1 MIIRLNKTLLNRQ
14 SQQNEPKDGYIK
26 GVSQKI
32 VEAKSE
38 DVSKVIKQIIGEQES
53 REALAVACNKV
64 DLSQWIDVLNKFD
77 EILEKIIAKSTI
89 LLFGDKSKKH
99 HKQTPT
105 KDIKTSQKTPN
116 VDLIISILEFT
127 NIILSQCKV
136 GIISYHSLD
145 RISSL
150 LNSENLDIIHLSL
163 KIVHTHFKKRTALS
177 DREFLSM
184 ELARKLTIFTKGYGE
199 NTIQYCYEENLPND
213 VMQAGTTLNFSIFQ
227 EYLDQGKQHQ
237 PQPTDFVEQITVP
250 DVKKA
255 APDALS
261 LFNDLV
267 KKEGSNA
274 GKLLP
279 PRKFELWT
287 NIRLA
292 YAFYNLETRKKA
304 LICRLMALAVTV
316 DISDKNMDIV
326 KELTSCFE
334 KDESGVLKLPKEIA
348 IASYDLFSAFLILHK
363 SKYQALTIQSLIT
376 HGTSTYNG
384 LIQRLLGKITK
395 KFLHDSDQHHED
407 LLDDRNYLT
416 AALDLLVTLARL
428 PIGTQALHET
438 GLTSDIIN
446 LLQSKSDFVVMK
458 AICMVELFTDPKQ
471 RFSSLPTILTDTLNV
486 FSDLMAIAI
495 PKISE
500 IEQAYPERKPIDVS
514 NFAIYELLNV
524 YQVPTLSA
532 CLRIFEILCSHHND
546 LNISELFE
554 TKHISE
560 LNQILENHLWFGP
573 SVLYNVISLLTR
585 LASREPTQIPA
596 IRNSGAFEKTLLLIK
611 NGVAPYSK
619 VLISVLPFLSELS
632 LNTECLEI
640 IEKEQIIP
648 QFLQVFSKEKYGT
661 ILSKEYSGTIGK
673 GLLDFIKSYT
683 STRESNINAV
693 VSVSKALLSN
703 IEDEK
708 VGDVEQLTETGM
720 NLISLGINFLAF
732 VAQVLTDKENSTQ
745 FLEKGGLPVLTN
757 LLDRTLIPNPE
768 KVIDF
773 SRISTPFQVIA
784 KTKNSQVLDTFTDL
798 LIQKLQILKDDV
810 KLDEFS
816 HLRAV
821 FCISKIL
828 PIMINVFKD
837 PDELFLNTWNTKG
850 KDILVPLAKIEA
862 KLRNYF
868 VSQRNQRISDRLSVQ
883 KKLSGKYDDKP
894 AESSSTET
902 KPPAVE
908 ETAEDA
914 KARTH
919 RTFISSTVSSY
930 LKLVT
935 SLHETMQTAI
945 FDIMKSPSVIAVTE
959 AKKLASI
966 LTTNFGVALE
976 EFGSFNSTW
985 QDRIALLQSIFEN
998 ISSIMIKER
1007 YRNLNSLILSSLIET
1022 KTLNVMLDHY
1032 SNMVQIVLD
1041 QKISYDQAPSMN
1053 DIVKTIE
1060 YTLSDEFV
1068 SQNFLTSTTKF
1079 LLRIT
1084 SLSYISTSPVTR
1096 GVSTA
1101 TTFDISE
1108 LLKKTQQTVATCI
1121 LKIWKHSNIDKSPS
1135 AFLKGMINVIGQIIK
1150 GVESSKTPTATK
1162 EKTETVTENESL
1174 VQQLMEMG
1182 FPEKQCR
1189 VALRKANNELMVAME
1204 WIFNNPQDASE
1215 QEEELEEEDEISKAI
1230 KLSMLESG
1238 MEDEE
1243 QAKDS
1248 VIVLEE
1254 EASNWLLS
1262 KLFIPDIGF
1271 ACVDVL
1277 SLCIQKNESLKD
1289 SLVNLLMEK
1298 LNQDITEQ
1306 KSKPSTLGV
1315 MRAVLEYSEE
1325 FKNLILSKKNEFMG
1339 LLLKIGEGQLKLDPK
1354 EPQVKETLISLFTLF
1369 VAITQQKKLNDIFS
1383 TKKEKITTES
1393 LVQQLQVFSLVEE
1406 EYNKLLDICLSVL
1419 EKEDYHSVTL
1429 LGPVMNVLSNLSSKS
1444 RDVATKLLKLN
1455 IVEKICSIKVSD
1467 VGGSKVFKIADY
1479 TVDILENIICNDE
1492 GNLRMAFKYKLK
1504 SKFNMLSTLRSVT
1517 VQAFLTEVSS
1527 LIEKN
1532 PAVFFEV
1539 VKENFKIRSGSRNIE
1554 LKEPPKEKET
1564 QDAQPASATN
1574 EEEKK
1579 EELQTTPVA
1588 SSSKTS
1594 ALIRDESTPNA
1605 VMTLLLNQLIKS
1617 EDDSKSSTT
1626 ATPTNPTPVPALTRG
1641 ELVSI
1646 LTQIMASYDCFDTV
1660 LQFEHE
1666 KLYSS
1671 MSGENKFLYF
1681 AFTTLLPSTIQANNL
1696 ITEICAKKPHVV
1708 FLEMV
1713 NVLTSISET
1722 DFLVLKG
1729 ICDFLTRL
1737 VKTQTSQLAN
1747 IALLLEKYDILNVLS
1762 QCSNKL
1768 SLDHPSASSTV
1779 NYLLSTI
1786 DICLKATGASKRK
1799 DVETTEINSLELT
1812 QVRTLAEERAG
1823 STYLISGD
1831 SFRSRMRRY
1840 DDDVDEDSDRLD
1852 QMM

>member
-1 MIIRLNKTLLNRQ
+1 MIIRLNKALLNRH
-14 SQQNEPKDGYIK
+14 SQQNEQKDGNIK
-26 GVSQKI
+26 AISQKI
-32 VEAKSE
+32 LDAKSE
-38 DVSKVIKQIIGEQES
+38 DVAKVIKQIIGEQES
-53 REALAVACNKV
+53 REALSVACNKV
-64 DLSQWIDVLNKFD
+64 DLTQWIDVLNKFD
-77 EILEKIIAKSTI
+77 EILEKIIAKSAI

-99 HKQTPT
+99 PKQTPT

-145 RISSL
+145 RIASL
-150 LNSENLDIIHLSL
+150 LNSENLDIIYLSL
-163 KIVHTHFKKRTALS
+163 KIVHTHFKKRSALS

-199 NTIQYCYEENLPND
+199 NTVQYCYEENLPSD

-227 EYLDQGKQHQ
+227 EYLEQGKQHQ
-237 PQPTDFVEQITVP
+237 SADFVEQITIM
-250 DVKKA
+250 DVKKT

-261 LFNDLV
+261 LFNDLM
-267 KKEGSNA
+267 KKEGSSA

-292 YAFYNLETRKKA
+292 YAFYNSETRKKA
-304 LICRLMALAVTV
+304 LVCRLMALAVTV
-316 DISDKNMDIV
+316 DISEKNMDIV
-326 KELTSCFE
+326 KELTTCFE

-376 HGTSTYNG
+376 HGSSTYNG
-384 LIQRLLGKITK
+384 LVQRLLGKITK
-395 KFLHDSDQHHED
+395 KFLHDSEQHQED
-407 LLDDRNYLT
+407 ILDDRTYLT

-428 PIGTQALHET
+428 PVGTQALHET

-446 LLQSKSDFVVMK
+446 LLQAKSDFVVMK

-471 RFSSLPTILTDTLNV
+471 RFSSLPIILTDTLKV
-486 FSDLMAIAI
+486 FSDLIAIAV
-495 PKISE
+495 PKIRE
-500 IEQAYPERKPIDVS
+500 VEEKHPERKPIDVS

-524 YQVPTLSA
+524 FQVPTLSA
-532 CLRIFEILCSHHND
+532 CLRIFDILCSHHND

-554 TKHISE
+554 AQHITE

-596 IRNSGAFEKTLLLIK
+596 IRNSGAVEKALLLIK
-611 NGVAPYSK
+611 NEVAPYSK
-619 VLISVLPFLSELS
+619 LLIAVVPFLSEIC

-640 IEKEQIIP
+640 IEKENIIP
-648 QFLQVFSKEKYGT
+648 QFLQLFSKEKYGS
-661 ILSKEYSGTIGK
+661 ILSKEYSATIGK

-683 STRESNINAV
+683 STRECNINAI
-693 VSVSKALLSN
+693 VSVGKSLLSN

-708 VGDVEQLTETGM
+708 VGEIEQLTDAGT

-732 VAQVLTDKENSTQ
+732 VAQVLTDKENTTL

-757 LLDRTLIPNPE
+757 ILDRTLIPHPE
-768 KVIDF
+768 KAIDF

-784 KTKNSQVLDTFTDL
+784 KSKNSQVLDTFTDL

-810 KLDEFS
+810 KIEEFS

-850 KDILVPLAKIEA
+850 KEILVPLAKIEA

-868 VSQRNQRISDRLSVQ
+868 TSQRTQRISDRLVVQ
-883 KKLSGKYDDKP
+883 KKLSAKSDDKS
-894 AESSSTET
+894 AESVSSEAKT
-902 KPPAVE
+902 PMIE
-908 ETAEDA
+908 ESSEDA
-914 KARTH
+914 KARAH
-919 RTFISSTVSSY
+919 RTFITSTISNY

-935 SLHETMQTAI
+935 TLHETMQTAI
-945 FDIMKSPSVIAVTE
+945 FDIVKSPSVIAVTE

-976 EFGSFNSTW
+976 EFGTFNGTW
-985 QDRIALLQSIFEN
+985 QDRTTLLQSIFEN
-998 ISSIMIKER
+998 ISAIMIKER
-1007 YRNLNSLILSSLIET
+1007 YRNLNSLILSSLVET
-1022 KTLNVMLDHY
+1022 KTLGIMLDHY
-1032 SNMVQIVLD
+1032 SNMVQLALD
-1041 QKISYDQAPSMN
+1041 QNISYDQAPSVN
-1053 DIVKTIE
+1053 DLIKTIE
-1060 YTLSDEFV
+1060 YTLSDEFI
-1068 SQNFLTSTTKF
+1068 SQSFLTNTTKF

-1084 SLSYISTSPVTR
+1084 SHSYISTSPITR
-1096 GVSTA
+1096 GVCAA
-1101 TTFDISE
+1101 TSFDISD
-1108 LLKKTQQTVATCI
+1108 LLKKTQQNVATCI
-1121 LKIWKHSNIDKSPS
+1121 LKFWKHSNIDKSPS
-1135 AFLKGMINVIGQIIK
+1135 TFLKGMINVIGQIIK
-1150 GVESSKTPTATK
+1150 GVESSKTPTTTAK
-1162 EKTETVTENESL
+1162 EKAESVTENESL
-1174 VQQLMEMG
+1174 VQQLVEMG

-1204 WIFNNPQDASE
+1204 WIFNNPQEVSE

-1243 QAKDS
+1243 PAKDS
-1248 VIVLEE
+1248 VVTLEE
-1254 EASNWLLS
+1254 ESSNWLLS

-1277 SLCIQKNESLKD
+1277 SLCIQKNEALKD
-1289 SLVNLLMEK
+1289 TFVNLLMEK
-1298 LNQDITEQ
+1298 LNSDITEE

-1315 MRAVLEYSEE
+1315 MRSSLEYSED

-1339 LLLKIGEGQLKLDPK
+1339 LLLKIGEVQLKLDPK

-1369 VAITQQKKLNDIFS
+1369 IAITQQKKLNDIFS

-1406 EYNKLLDICLSVL
+1406 EYNKLLDICLAVF
-1419 EKEDYHSVTL
+1419 EKEEYHSVAI

-1444 RDVATKLLKLN
+1444 RDVATRLLKLN
-1455 IVEKICSIKVSD
+1455 IVEKICSLKVSND
-1467 VGGSKVFKIADY
+1467 AGASKGFKIADY

-1504 SKFNMLSTLRSVT
+1504 SKFNMLSSLRTVT
-1517 VQAFLTEVSS
+1517 VQSFLTEVSS

-1532 PAVFFEV
+1532 PAIFFEV

-1554 LKEPPKEKET
+1554 LKEPPKEKEA
-1564 QDAQPASATN
+1564 QDESSVN
-1574 EEEKK
+1574 EEKK
-1579 EELQTTPVA
+1579 KEEQQTTPVA
-1588 SSSKTS
+1588 SSSSST
-1594 ALIRDESTPNA
+1594 LIRDESTPNA
-1605 VMTLLLNQLIKS
+1605 IMALLLNQLINS
-1617 EDDSKSSTT
+1617 EDDRKYSASTT
-1626 ATPTNPTPVPALTRG
+1626 PIPVPALTRG

-1646 LTQIMASYDCFDTV
+1646 FTQIMATYDCFDTV

-1671 MSGENKFLYF
+1671 MNGENKFLYF
-1681 AFTTLLPSTIQANNL
+1681 AFTNLLPSTVQANNL

-1713 NVLTSISET
+1713 NVLNSISEM
-1722 DFLVLKG
+1722 DFPVLKG
-1729 ICDFLTRL
+1729 VCDFLSRL

-1747 IALLLEKYDILNVLS
+1747 IALLLEKYDVLS
-1762 QCSNKL
+1762 ILSHCSNKL

-1779 NYLLSTI
+1779 NYLLTTI
-1786 DICLKATGASKRK
+1786 DICLKATGSSKRK
-1799 DVETTEINSLELT
+1799 DVETTQINSLELT
-1812 QVRTLAEERAG
+1812 QVRTLNEERA
-1823 STYLISGD
+1823 
-1831 SFRSRMRRY
+1831 SRYMVPGEAFTSRLRRY
-1840 DDDVDEDSDRLD
+1840 DDDDRD
-1852 QMM
+1852 DD